1 MRHTHINEGAI
12 SLKLNMGVK
21 IKQVKLKYFD

>member
-12 SLKLNMGVK
+12 SVKLNMGGE
-21 IKQVKLKYFD
+21 IKQVKLKYFE